1 MNTNAFTES
10 VRTKAKKLN
19 LKVAYPD
26 ALDERV
32 MQAAVF
38 CLKNGIARPTLIG
51 EKSAIQSMAKKAG
64 INLDGIEIMN
74 PLESEFIP
82 EFAELLYEKRKKR
95 GMTLEKA
102 TETVKEPIYFAGSML
117 QKGCFDVVVGGNT
130 SSTGDIIRASLF
142 TVGTAPGIKTI
153 SSFFIMVKD
162 DKMYAFGD
170 CAVNPNPDE
179 NQLADITIM
188 TAENFR
194 KITGI
199 DSKVAMLSFSTNGSA
214 SNELVD
220 KVVNSLAIVRSRAP
234 QLQVDGEIQMDAAL
248 VPEIGERKFPGSP
261 VAGKANV
268 FIFPDLN
275 AGNIGYKIAQ
285 RMGNWQAVG
294 PIVQGL
300 AKPFCDLSRG
310 CNSDDIVN
318 VTAILSTMA

>member
-220 KVVNSLAIVRSRAP
+220 KVVNSLAIVRSRARSCRLTAKFKWT
-234 QLQVDGEIQMDAAL
+234 QHWCRKSVKENFRVLRSQAKLMYLFSLISTQAISAIKLHREWVTGRQSVQSFKDLQSLSAISPAAVIPMTL
-248 VPEIGERKFPGSP
+248 
-261 VAGKANV
+261 
-268 FIFPDLN
+268 
-275 AGNIGYKIAQ
+275 
-285 RMGNWQAVG
+285 
-294 PIVQGL
+294 
-300 AKPFCDLSRG
+300 
-310 CNSDDIVN
+310 
-318 VTAILSTMA
+318 